1 MRNKSIILSLIIT
14 AAVASAV
21 SAQQTVPQVREPKA
35 AVLNGTWITTVTP
48 PAEAGL
54 PSFKLIFTFNADRN
68 LIATGT
74 AGEFPALG
82 NPCQG
87 TWKGTGDN
95 EFVVTYVCL
104 DFDGSLQNTG
114 MDKLRGR
121 LVIDEEKGTLRGTL
135 GLTNFD
141 PDGHEVFSACCAS
154 VDGVRLEAESFSE
167 ADY

>member
-1 MRNKSIILSLIIT
+1 MRKQSIILCIFIT
-14 AAVASAV
+14 AAVAATA
-21 SAQQTVPQVREPKA
+21 SAQQTVPQLREPKA
-35 AVLNGTWITTVTP
+35 AALNGTWITTVTP

-74 AGEFPALG
+74 AGELPALG

-87 TWKGTGDN
+87 TWKSTGDN
-95 EFVVTYVCL
+95 EFTVTYVCL

-121 LVIDEEKGTLRGTL
+121 LVIDDEKGTISGTL

-154 VDGVRLEAESFSE
+154 VAGVRLEAESFSE